1 MDYIEEN
8 KYKFKKSIVLRQGKE
23 IIIPLN
29 EIVVG
34 DIVIL
39 HDGMEVPAD
48 GILISGFDI
57 LADESSITGESTQI
71 YKNTYD
77 ECMRIKPNII

>member
-1 MDYIEEN
+1 
-8 KYKFKKSIVLRQGKE
+8 
-23 IIIPLN
+23 
-29 EIVVG
+29 
-34 DIVIL
+34 
-39 HDGMEVPAD
+39 MEVPAD